1 MNKKPLVSVIMGIYN
16 CENTLVDSIESIVN
30 QNYCNWELIMCDD
43 CSKDST
49 YEIAKSYSEKYK
61 EKIKLIKNKENL
73 GLAGSLNRCLEY
85 VSGDYI
91 ARQDGDDKSVPDRL
105 KKQIE
110 FLEKNSEYDLVGTAM
125 ISFNENG
132 ESGIRGILQ
141 EEPDVKKIA
150 VTPPF
155 CHATIMTRT
164 KVYKELDGYRVTK
177 YTKRC
182 EDIDL
187 WFRFFKKGFKGYN
200 LKEALYMVRDD
211 ENSYKRRN
219 YKSYYYAAKVCFDGY
234 RLLELPITSYI
245 YILKPII
252 ASFIPTNAKKLYHIK
267 KMKTN
272 K

>member
-1 MNKKPLVSVIMGIYN
+1 MSKKPLVSVIMGIYN
-16 CENTLVDSIESIVN
+16 CENTLVDSIESIIN
-30 QNYCNWELIMCDD
+30 QSYCNWELIMCDD
-43 CSKDST
+43 CSKDNT
-49 YEIAKSYSEKYK
+49 YDIAKSYSEKYK
-61 EKIKLIKNKENL
+61 DKIKLIKNKENL
-73 GLAGSLNRCLEY
+73 GLAGSLNHCLEY

-91 ARQDGDDKSVPDRL
+91 ARQDGDDKSAPDRL
-105 KKQIE
+105 KEQIE
-110 FLEKNSEYDLVGTAM
+110 FLEKNLEYDLVGTAM

-132 ESGIRGILQ
+132 ESGIRGILPQ
-141 EEPDVKKIA
+141 IPDLKRIA

-164 KVYKELDGYRVTK
+164 KVYKELEGYRVTK
-177 YTKRC
+177 YTRRC

-187 WFRFFKKGFKGYN
+187 WFRFFKQGFKGYN

-219 YKSYYYAAKVCFDGY
+219 YKSYYYATKVCFDGY

-252 ASFIPTNAKKLYHIK
+252 ASFIPTNVKKLYHIR

-272 K
+272 